1 MIKYMNLLQF
11 CTVFLQFDLL
21 YNAKTL
27 FRIIKRLETVLI
39 INNSSEKLIKVQR
52 APSQTFVKNF
62 L

>member
-21 YNAKTL
+21 YNAKTP

-39 INNSSEKLIKVQR
+39 KVQICNEKLH
-52 APSQTFVKNF
+52 
-62 L
+62 

>member
-39 INNSSEKLIKVQR
+39 INNSSEKLIKVQICNE
-52 APSQTFVKNF
+52 K
-62 L
+62 LH

>member
-21 YNAKTL
+21 YNAKTP

-39 INNSSEKLIKVQR
+39 INNSSEKLIKVQICNE
-52 APSQTFVKNF
+52 K
-62 L
+62 LH